1 MDQQRVVSLLASA
14 TEIVD
19 ALGCADRLVGRSHE
33 CDFPA
38 AVERLPICTAPKF
51 AVEGRGRDIDRRLRA
66 IVEEALSVYRVDGER
81 LRDLAPDL
89 IITQSQC
96 EVCAVTERDLDEAV
110 RSWVEGRPRIVSLKP
125 NALADI
131 WDDVARVAAALGVQD
146 RGAEV
151 LARWRERMDAA
162 AAGVAGEPRPSV
174 VCLDWIDP
182 LMAAANWMPELVT
195 MAGGR
200 DLFGEAGAP
209 AQWIDFADLAAAD
222 PDIIVV
228 MPCGFDLARTAEEMP
243 ALSERPEWPS
253 LRAVRAGRVFLADGN
268 RYFNRSGP
276 RLVESLEML
285 TEMLHPGRADFGHRG
300 TGWKPA

>member
-151 LARWRERMDAA
+151 LARWRGRMDAA

-253 LRAVRAGRVFLADGN
+253 LRAVREGRVFLADGN

>member
-1 MDQQRVVSLLASA
+1 MAVQRVVSLLASA

-38 AVERLPICTAPKF
+38 AVERLPVCTAPKF
-51 AVEGRGRDIDRRLRA
+51 SVEGSSRDIDRRLRT
-66 IVEEALSVYRVDGER
+66 IVEEALSVYRVDGEL

-89 IITQSQC
+89 IVTQSQC
-96 EVCAVTERDLDEAV
+96 EVCAVSDRDLDEAV
-110 RSWVEGRPRIVSLKP
+110 RTWVEGRPRIVSLKP

-131 WDDVARVAAALGVQD
+131 WDDVARVAEALGVRD
-146 RGAEV
+146 RGAGL
-151 LARWRERMDAA
+151 LARLRGRMDAA
-162 AAGVAGEPRPSV
+162 AARVAGALRPSV
-174 VCLDWIDP
+174 ACLGWIEP
-182 LMAAANWMPELVT
+182 LMASANWMPELVAL
-195 MAGGR
+195 AGGR
-200 DLFGEAGAP
+200 NLFGEAGAP
-209 AQWIDFADLAAAD
+209 APWIDFADLAAAD

-243 ALSERPEWPS
+243 DLSGRPGWPR
-253 LRAVRAGRVFLADGN
+253 LRAVREGRVFLADGN

-285 TEMLHPGRADFGHRG
+285 TEMLHPDRADFGHRG
-300 TGWKPA
+300 TGWMPA